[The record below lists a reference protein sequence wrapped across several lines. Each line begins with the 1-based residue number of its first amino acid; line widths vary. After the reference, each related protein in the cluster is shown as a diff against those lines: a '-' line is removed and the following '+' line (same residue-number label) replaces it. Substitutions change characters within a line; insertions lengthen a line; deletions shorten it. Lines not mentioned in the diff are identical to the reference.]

1 MLNSSIVRRPRDRDV
16 EVVCHVITKLE
27 LGGAQEVALYT
38 VAHLDRT
45 KFRPVLIAG
54 PDGLLTDEAKRL
66 PGVEVVILPFL
77 GRPVRILADLAALL
91 ALVRLFWR
99 LRPTIVHTHSSKAGI
114 LGRWAAWFAR
124 VPVILHTIHGYGIT
138 PAQPAWVRR
147 VLILLERVTGWVT
160 THWIAVAQADRMTGI
175 QWGLFDE
182 HHVSVVRPGIDPR
195 PFQSALPPADRD
207 RVRAEFG
214 ASPDEWLV
222 GTIAC
227 LKPQKAPEDFLTVAK
242 RVCEA
247 FPRARFVLIGDG
259 ELRPSIEA
267 LVEQYGLKNR
277 VHLAGWRRDIPT
289 AMKTFDVFLLTSR
302 WEGLPRVLLE
312 ARAAGIPVVATK
324 VGGVEEVIVEGR
336 HGWLSGAGD
345 ISTLSEGVAR
355 TLRERA
361 VHSAGGVGFSDT
373 LPKEFHLEEM
383 VKQYESLY
391 DRLLI
396 DQQGKHRPSTAWS
409 AS

>member
-1 MLNSSIVRRPRDRDV
+1 M

-66 PGVEVVILPFL
+66 PGVDVVILPVL
-77 GRPVRILADLAALL
+77 GRHIDVFSDFAALF
-91 ALVRLFWR
+91 ALVRLFRR

-124 VPVILHTIHGYGIT
+124 VPIILHTVHGYGVT
-138 PAQPAWVRR
+138 PAQPSWLRR
-147 VLILLERVTGWVT
+147 VLILLERVTGLVT
-160 THWIAVAQADRMTGI
+160 THWIAVAQADRKTGI
-175 QWGLFDE
+175 QWGLFDD
-182 HHVSVVRPGIDPR
+182 HHVSVVRPGIDPG
-195 PFQSALPPADRD
+195 PFQSALPPTDRD

-214 ASPDEWLV
+214 ANPDDWLI
-222 GTIAC
+222 GTVAC
-227 LKPQKAPEDFLTVAK
+227 LKPQKAPEDFVAVAK
-242 RVCEA
+242 QVCEA

-267 LVEQYGLKNR
+267 LVEQYGLKQR

-289 AMKTFDVFLLTSR
+289 AMKTFDAFLLTSH

-312 ARAAGIPVVATK
+312 ARAAGIPVVATN

-336 HGWLSGAGD
+336 HGWLSAAGD
-345 ISTLSEGVAR
+345 ISTLSEGVFR
-355 TLRERA
+355 ILRERN
-361 VHSAGGVGFSDT
+361 VHSTGGVGLSET

-391 DRLLI
+391 DRLVT
-396 DQQGKHRPSTAWS
+396 DQHGKNSPSTAWS

>member
-1 MLNSSIVRRPRDRDV
+1 MK
-16 EVVCHVITKLE
+16 VVCHVITKLE

-54 PDGLLTDEAKRL
+54 PDGLLTDDAKRL
-66 PGVEVVILPFL
+66 PGVEVIILPSL
-77 GRPVRILADLAALL
+77 GRHIDVFSDIVALV
-91 ALVRLFWR
+91 ALVRLFRR
-99 LRPTIVHTHSSKAGI
+99 LRPMIVHTHSSKAGI

-124 VPVILHTIHGYGIT
+124 VPIILHTIHGYGIT
-138 PAQPAWVRR
+138 PAQPFWLRR
-147 VLILLERVTGWVT
+147 CLILLERITGWVT
-160 THWIAVAQADRMTGI
+160 SHWIAVAQADRRIGM

-182 HHVSVVRPGIDPR
+182 HHVSVVRPGIDPG
-195 PFQSALPPADRD
+195 PFLTALSLSDRN
-207 RVRAEFG
+207 RLRAEFG
-214 ASPDEWLV
+214 ASSDDQLI
-222 GTIAC
+222 GTVAC
-227 LKPQKAPEDFLTVAK
+227 LKPQKAPEDFVAVAK
-242 RVCEA
+242 RVCETM
-247 FPRARFVLIGDG
+247 PRARFVLIGDG

-277 VHLAGWRRDIPT
+277 VYLAGWRRDVSTI
-289 AMKTFDVFLLTSR
+289 MKAFDAFLLTSH

-312 ARAAGIPVVATK
+312 ARAAGIPVVATR

-336 HGWLSGAGD
+336 HGWLSRVGD
-345 ISTLSEGVAR
+345 IHTLSEQLSHV
-355 TLRERA
+355 LRGQA
-361 VHSAGGVGFSDT
+361 DLSSDGPADSEA
-373 LPKEFHLEEM
+373 LPKEFHRDEM

-396 DQQGKHRPSTAWS
+396 DQQGKNRPSTAWS